1 MIFETIKNRR
11 SIYPPQFNT
20 EEIRKEEILI
30 LLEAANWAPSH
41 YNTEPWRFK
50 VLKSTKVK
58 EEFSEFIAATY
69 KENAPKFSELK
80 YNKLK
85 SMPLKSAAIIAI
97 CMQRDIKE
105 RMPEW
110 EETAA
115 VAMAVQNLWLQATDM
130 NIGGFWSSPRVI
142 IKDMHHFFD
151 FNEGEDCMG
160 FFYLGYYDELP
171 DNGTRGNISEKTV
184 WL

>member
-1 MIFETIKNRR
+1 MIFDTIQNRR
-11 SIYPPQFNT
+11 SIYPPQFN
-20 EEIRKEEILI
+20 EERVPKEVVQT

-41 YNTEPWRFK
+41 FKTEPWRFK
-50 VLKSTKVK
+50 VVYSKDAKQD
-58 EEFSEFIAATY
+58 FSEFISETY

-80 YNKLK
+80 YKKLK
-85 SMPLKSAAIIAI
+85 NMPLQSGAIIAI
-97 CMQRDIKE
+97 CMQRDPKE

-115 VAMAVQNLWLQATDM
+115 VAMAVQNLWLQATEM
-130 NIGGFWSSPRVI
+130 GLGGFWSSPEI
-142 IKDMHHFFD
+142 IIRDMHHFFD
-151 FNEGEDCMG
+151 FNESEDCMG

-171 DNGTRGNISEKTV
+171 PNAERGPIEEKTV